1 MEHVKSGL
9 GVAKQRQLDNLVF
22 KYPFRIDVVDF
33 GHGSVSRSHR
43 VEVPQPLDQHCQGG
57 EDAGRGEEQ
66 VIRFFSML

>member
-1 MEHVKSGL
+1 MISVLKKAAAYQVL
-9 GVAKQRQLDNLVF
+9 
-22 KYPFRIDVVDF
+22 KYPHRIDVVDF

>member
-1 MEHVKSGL
+1 MILSLSLMVLSTL
-9 GVAKQRQLDNLVF
+9 
-22 KYPFRIDVVDF
+22 KYLHRIDAIDF
-33 GHGSVSRSHR
+33 RHGTVSWSHR